1 MRISDWISDV
11 CSSDRVGREVLVVHE
26 HERVAVLVREGGLP
40 ARELDFLQLVVAA
53 EAEVELV
60 AAGHR
65 VQGEAELDVAA
76 AALWRAALDV
86 AHLVDGAVVLDHV
99 SLLDVV
105 GFHAGLVVPVEWWPL
120 PGRVRPRSGGMPTA
134 CA

>member
-1 MRISDWISDV
+1 MRISDWSSDV
-11 CSSDRVGREVLVVHE
+11 CSSDLVVHE

-105 GFHAGLVVPVEWWPL
+105 GFHAGLVVPVEWWTL
-120 PGRVRPRSGGMPTA
+120 PGRLRPRSGGMPTG